1 MSRILSSVFGGKL
14 GLGEVD
20 EMLPRATLSAN
31 EIDRQ
36 NHIMFLPT
44 IDKTHP
50 NAGTFRLVLQAE
62 NFSRLNHPPYSL
74 NPSSGSAQASERSV
88 LGESRSISRTTP
100 DTDTTVWHN

>member
-36 NHIMFLPT
+36 NHIMFLRT

-62 NFSRLNHPPYSL
+62 NFSRLNHPPDVVLSRERRINHVANDYPKRYSAL
-74 NPSSGSAQASERSV
+74 
-88 LGESRSISRTTP
+88 
-100 DTDTTVWHN
+100 W